1 MQARPLLS
9 YASLSA
15 GMGVCRTSNYSQYV
29 TFDGTHHTFRGTYTY
44 VLVKVCH
51 STMDLPFFKISGKH
65 RKQKGQSDA
74 SYLYQV
80 NVDIFN
86 TRVTLKSDKRVLVS
100 WVVEGRVTCVSLIYR
115 GGQGR

>member
-1 MQARPLLS
+1 
-9 YASLSA
+9 
-15 GMGVCRTSNYSQYV
+15 MGVCRTSNYSQYV
-29 TFDGTHHTFRGTYTY
+29 TFDGTHHTFRGTCTY

-86 TRVTLKSDKRVLVS
+86 TQVTLKSDTRVLVS
-100 WVVEGRVTCVSLIYR
+100 RVM
-115 GGQGR
+115 

>member
-1 MQARPLLS
+1 MSSPERWGEHLFLCRLDHSSATLLS
-9 YASLSA
+9 PP

-29 TFDGTHHTFRGTYTY
+29 TFDGTHHTFRGTCTY

-86 TRVTLKSDKRVLVS
+86 TQVTLKSDTRVLVS
-100 WVVEGRVTCVSLIYR
+100 RVM
-115 GGQGR
+115 